1 VRSPEAPSRDDRR
14 CVGLETVLF
23 PAAGAGADRD
33 WAPDQ
38 AEIELPPPQTP
49 APYHGRQE
57 QLGVTCAAAL
67 QGGPPIQSIDAVR
80 TCCSPRGASTS
91 RTCRGAHVLPL
102 LQACRTGS
110 RCRPCKTKSNIFPTH
125 VPKRGRKLV
134 CCCPGRSQGQK
145 SLSVRHGSRIAPG
158 IVVVGSHSW
167 LRDDSRASSL
177 SGDLGRTELD
187 VSGRPPIV
195 RLTQHR
201 AALMC
206 TPSRLDP
213 AARY

>member
-1 VRSPEAPSRDDRR
+1 VCDHQKLRRETTGDVSVWKRRSFRQPGQARTEIGLLIRPKSRCPSPDSRT
-14 CVGLETVLF
+14 LSW
-23 PAAGAGADRD
+23 PAGATRGHMCSCTAG
-33 WAPDQ
+33 W
-38 AEIELPPPQTP
+38 P
-49 APYHGRQE
+49 AHS
-57 QLGVTCAAAL
+57 
-67 QGGPPIQSIDAVR
+67 SIDAVR

-134 CCCPGRSQGQK
+134 CCCPGRSQGQN

-158 IVVVGSHSW
+158 IVFVGSHSW

-177 SGDLGRTELD
+177 SGDLRRTELD